1 MPASSGTGKKLRN
14 GPEKQNG
21 SSAKGFEQTVS
32 VINYYEILEV
42 KRNASSDEIKA
53 AYKKM
58 VALVHPDKGGSAML
72 FRLVQTAY
80 EVLSDPNKR
89 RNHDAELAGAPGQQ
103 PRSGRHQEHQ
113 HAGPQYTDPKFVRIE
128 DLYRKWKEDRNRV
141 SMPRSESVRAGGV
154 RKLIRETALYI
165 PDGSITPLPQDRK
178 GDAVTVFC
186 GNCGFDSGD
195 AEIANWN
202 PLQVVVTPPGGNKKL
217 LSEGEALPKCKRCNE
232 SLGILRRA
240 KWPYQTFM
248 NEAVEIEAGDSILF
262 GRKSGLLTSRL
273 VFGEV
278 THGTARNEFGLQ
290 HIRVL
295 DEFSGQSLSPKQ
307 WYDVYG
313 VWKSNS
319 LSERRTRSVRN
330 WSFQ

>member
-1 MPASSGTGKKLRN
+1 M
-14 GPEKQNG
+14 
-21 SSAKGFEQTVS
+21 S

-42 KRNASSDEIKA
+42 NRNASSDEIKA

-89 RNHDAELAGAPGQQ
+89 RNHDAELAGAAKRQ
-103 PRSGRHQEHQ
+103 PRPDSHQDHQ
-113 HAGPQYTDPKFVRIE
+113 DSGPQYTDPKFVRIE
-128 DLYRKWKEDRNRV
+128 DIYRQWKEARNRV

-165 PDGSITPLPQDRK
+165 PDGSLTSLPQDRK
-178 GDAVTVFC
+178 GDVVTVFC

-195 AEIANWN
+195 AEIASWN
-202 PLQVVVTPPGGNKKL
+202 PLYVVVTPPGGNKKL

-248 NEAVEIEAGDSILF
+248 NEAVEIDTGDIILF
-262 GRKSGLLTSRL
+262 TRFTGFLSQRL

-278 THGTARNEFGLQ
+278 TQGKARNDFGLQ
-290 HIRVL
+290 HVQVL
-295 DEFSGQSLSPKQ
+295 DEFSGQSLSPKR
-307 WYDVYG
+307 WHDVWG

-319 LSERRTRSVRN
+319 LSERRTTSVRN